1 MLWTIVCDKGGN
13 WDEMDKS
20 LEKRTKNDPRRNRK
34 SKWTYTSKGFVL
46 VIQQCPQRKVLRPN
60 GFIGLRPKV

>member
-1 MLWTIVCDKGGN
+1 MLWTIVCDKGDN

-34 SKWTYTSKGFVL
+34 SKWTYTSKVCL
-46 VIQQCPQRKVLRPN
+46 SHQTMSTKKSLRPN
-60 GFIGLRPKV
+60 GLIGLRSKV